1 MTSISYDDVF
11 EFFLG
16 YINDYNIISM
26 SKNDAY
32 EIFTE
37 FLHKTVAKPYVRK
50 LFVSISLNDNRETIN
65 YQLKIQSDNDFVV
78 DLLAKGMV
86 IEWLQKQIKSPDHL
100 HQFFGGKEQKW
111 FSQATHLAE
120 LRGLLKDA
128 KSEFRRLIN
137 SYTYINNSYLG
148 ETSET

>member
-1 MTSISYDDVF
+1 MTSISYDNIYDY
-11 EFFLG
+11 FLG

-26 SKNDAY
+26 SKDDAY
-32 EIFTE
+32 IILNEY
-37 FLHKTVAKPYVRK
+37 LHKTVAKPYVKK
-50 LFVSISLNDNRETIN
+50 LFISITLDDDDEIVSCE
-65 YQLKIQSDNDFVV
+65 LKIAADDEFIT

-86 IEWLQKQIKSPDHL
+86 VEWLQKQIKSPDHL

-128 KSEFRRLIN
+128 KNELRRTIN
-137 SYTYINNSYLG
+137 NFTYINNSYLG
-148 ETSET
+148 ETSGT